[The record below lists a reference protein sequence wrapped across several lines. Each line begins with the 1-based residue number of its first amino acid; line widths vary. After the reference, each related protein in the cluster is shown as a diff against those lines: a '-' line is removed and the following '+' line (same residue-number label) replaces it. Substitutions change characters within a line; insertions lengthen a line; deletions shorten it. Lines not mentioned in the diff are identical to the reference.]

1 MSSQRR
7 THPRRRA
14 LLWVVGGLVVAL
26 LAGGVFVAVTLRS
39 NITVVDVNDALSAP
53 SPVTVPAARA
63 GQTASPPEPTQPVN
77 ILVMGSDT
85 RQGQGD
91 GFGSA
96 ELIEGARSDTT
107 LLVHLSADRED
118 VTVVS
123 IPRDLV
129 VDVPSCTLPDGTTS
143 PAYTDR
149 FNSAFEV
156 GGPECTIRTV
166 TELTGLPVQH
176 FVVVDFTAF
185 EKTVDALGGVEVCL
199 TRAVDDPLSG
209 LDLPAGISRVDGE
222 QGLAF
227 VRARSSLGDGSDL
240 ARIER
245 QQAFLG
251 SLVREATSREL
262 LTDPIRLYR
271 TLDAAT
277 ESLSMDSGLAWLPQ
291 SAAMARSLAG
301 ISPSQVSFVT
311 YPYLYNDDFLTVRP
325 DEAKAM
331 LLVEVLAADADW
343 PFPPSKKVDLAPAGV
358 SVTVVNATGRDDQ
371 ATIVGSALATQGFG
385 VAGLT
390 TAPEQTPTQ
399 VRYPTWAQGAATTV
413 AAAVDGATLVPDDS
427 LGGVTLVLGTD
438 WGVGDLRTVAVKRAP
453 GDTAT
458 PAPSD
463 DASPWQ
469 QPDGTGTGGGTSTAD
484 TATCAS

>member
-1 MSSQRR
+1 MSSPSTTSR
-7 THPRRRA
+7 RRRA
-14 LLWVVGGLVVAL
+14 LLWVVAGLLVAL
-26 LAGGVFVAVTLRS
+26 LAGGAFVAVKLRT
-39 NITVVDVNDALSAP
+39 NITVVDVDDALSAP
-53 SPVTVPAARA
+53 SPVIEMLHAGETAA
-63 GQTASPPEPTQPVN
+63 PPEPTQPVN

-91 GFGSA
+91 DFGSA

-107 LLVHLSADRED
+107 LLVHLSADREG

-129 VDVPSCTLPDGTTS
+129 VDVPPCTLPDGTTS

-166 TELTGLPVQH
+166 TALTGLPIQH

-199 TRAVDDPLSG
+199 TRPVDDPLSG

-227 VRARSSLGDGSDL
+227 VRTRSSLGDGSDL

-245 QQAFLG
+245 QQAFLA
-251 SLVREATSREL
+251 SLVREATSRSL
-262 LTDPIRLYR
+262 LTDPVRLIR

-277 ESLSMDSGLAWLPQ
+277 ASLTMDSGLAWLPQ

-311 YPYLYNDDFLTVRP
+311 YPNVYNDDFLTVRP
-325 DEAKAM
+325 DEARAM
-331 LLVEVLAADADW
+331 LLVEALAADVGW
-343 PFPPSKKVDLAPAGV
+343 PFPGSTKVVVAPAEVAV
-358 SVTVVNATGRDDQ
+358 SVANATGRDDQ
-371 ATIVGSALATQGFG
+371 ATIVGSALSTQGFG
-385 VAGLT
+385 VTGLA
-390 TAPEQTPTQ
+390 TAPEQEQTQ
-399 VRYPTWAQGAATTV
+399 VRYPSGAKDAATTV
-413 AAAVDGATLVPDDS
+413 AAAVDGAVLVPDDS

-438 WGVGDLRTVAVKRAP
+438 WGVADLRTVVVKQAAGAAQTPQP
-453 GDTAT
+453 GDER
-458 PAPSD
+458 
-463 DASPWQ
+463 SPWR
-469 QPDGTGTGGGTSTAD
+469 QPDGAGSVGGTSTAD
-484 TATCAS
+484 SATCAS